1 MDEEEVRK
9 EGERV
14 LEELSRALE
23 EIDLAET
30 YYVVDE
36 INVTRG
42 DAKGRI
48 DEEFKLILKR
58 NAPRLEEDGS
68 FVMEVGKWVE

>member
-9 EGERV
+9 EGEKV

-36 INVTRG
+36 INVTRR
-42 DAKGRI
+42 DASGRV
-48 DEEFKLILKR
+48 DEEFKLILRR